1 MLFRTKKTLDVPGPE
16 CTDVLLVYMYIWVET
31 SVIKLKHFAHMDSLQ
46 DKNSPTLILIGDL
59 ISGFVQCQVVS

>member
-46 DKNSPTLILIGDL
+46 DKNNFNTYW
-59 ISGFVQCQVVS
+59 